1 MPKRSEAYMSGQRD
15 LVARAAY
22 EVMLEKGLH
31 DASLRDICTRAGVSI
46 GAFYNLFPTK
56 ADAIVASR
64 LLNLAVQ
71 PKLPAVQCWDD
82 YVAYLVGQYCS
93 RDPKSLQRQRLALQF
108 AAEVLQLKSNPA
120 GLSEIYDAQRKQ
132 LTVYLAGL
140 HANGEISLPFGL
152 EQTVEIHA
160 LLALGASYR
169 LANDLDLGVEDAAA
183 LLAAG
188 LAGTAGLI
196 AGRAQQ

>member
-15 LVARAAY
+15 LVAKAAY

-31 DASLRDICTRAGVSI
+31 EASLRDICSRAGVSI

-64 LLNLAVQ
+64 LLNLTAQ
-71 PKLPAVQCWDD
+71 PRLPAVKSWDD

-108 AAEVLQLKSNPA
+108 AAEILQLESNPA
-120 GLSEIYDAQRKQ
+120 GLREIYDAQRKQ
-132 LTVYLAGL
+132 LTIYLGEL
-140 HANGEISLPFGL
+140 HANGAISLPFGL

-169 LANDLDLGVEDAAA
+169 LANDLDLSVDAAA
-183 LLAAG
+183 TILATG
-188 LAGTAGLI
+188 LAGTAGVSVKPE
-196 AGRAQQ
+196 G